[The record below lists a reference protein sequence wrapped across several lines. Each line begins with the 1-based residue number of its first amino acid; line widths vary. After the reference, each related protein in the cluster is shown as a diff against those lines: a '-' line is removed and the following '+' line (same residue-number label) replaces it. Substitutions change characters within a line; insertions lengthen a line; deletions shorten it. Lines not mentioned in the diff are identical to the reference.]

1 MTRHESAFVLHKA
14 EHVAE
19 ALIRNLALVD
29 RAGPVREWLCPIDAM
44 VIGAGHTL
52 PDRIDEDRGTLTIA
66 VNSAIPALL
75 HRGYVP
81 HAVLCRES
89 IDMSEQ
95 IRLLPKGECDAILDL
110 AASHQTWLTCLE
122 HCRRVYWFTSASTQT
137 FGLAASQ
144 GIEPLYAGTSNVT
157 AAVAVAE
164 TLGASRIDLVGC
176 SRAFSKDGRA
186 YAEGSPW
193 ASQRLAEVDQV
204 QLEEGGPVDHYVGH
218 IVGLEAKERMHAA
231 SGQRAPLRRE
241 RVVPVVGMD
250 GERLWSL
257 ETLEGDREWL
267 ATFATRHPEM
277 SLYQHAPDVA
287 IAGWG
292 HAPAKEP
299 IPTPSHSL
307 RAEIDLVRE
316 IERAT
321 LAGERVTQL
330 PGILDGS
337 PLVDFLAAAERLR
350 TMKRLKG
357 RPPQETVPAML
368 RVATETAN
376 RVEGWS
382 VASGPVTE

>member
-1 MTRHESAFVLHKA
+1 MHKA

-19 ALIRNLALVD
+19 ALIRNRPLLD
-29 RAGPVREWLCPIDAM
+29 RAEPVREWLRPVDAM
-44 VIGAGHTL
+44 VIGAGHTM
-52 PDRIDEDRGTLTIA
+52 PGTIEHGRAALVIA

-75 HRGYVP
+75 YRHFAPRT
-81 HAVLCRES
+81 VLCRES

-95 IRLLPKGECDAILDL
+95 IRLLPRGECDAILDA

-164 TLGASRIDLVGC
+164 ALGASRIELVGC
-176 SRAFSKDGRA
+176 SRAFSRDGRA
-186 YAEGSPW
+186 YADGSPW
-193 ASQRLAEVDQV
+193 ATQRLAEVDQV

-218 IVGLEAKERMHAA
+218 IVGLEAKERLHAA

-241 RVVPVVGMD
+241 RVVPVTGID

-267 ATFATRHPEM
+267 ETFATRHPEM

-292 HAPAKEP
+292 HAPSRGP
-299 IPTPSHSL
+299 IARPGHSM
-307 RAEIDLVRE
+307 RDEIALTRE

-321 LAGERVTQL
+321 LVGERVTQL
-330 PGILDGS
+330 PGFLEGS
-337 PLVDFLAAAERLR
+337 PLLDFAAAAERAR
-350 TMKRLKG
+350 TMKRMRG
-357 RPPQETVPAML
+357 RPPQESVPAML
-368 RVATETAN
+368 AAASAVAS
-376 RVEGWS
+376 RVEEWTACKGQKETS
-382 VASGPVTE
+382 